1 MRLLYAAKYLTTV
14 VLSDNFGSMA
24 SVTPLHRTPAPE
36 PPALHARAMDNLA
49 FIRDT
54 MEAAGSFT
62 AVSGWGMVAVGI
74 LATVA
79 AAIASAQQSVLQS
92 LYVWMAAA
100 VLAPLVMLWAIVRKA
115 RRAHVPLLS
124 GPGRKFVLSFSPP
137 ILVGAL
143 LTIVLYRA
151 GLVQTIPGMWLLLY
165 RTAVV
170 AGGAFSV
177 KVVPVMGFCF
187 MLAGT
192 LALFTPQSWSDWIMA
207 AAFGGLHIGFGI
219 PVAWRHGG

>member
-1 MRLLYAAKYLTTV
+1 
-14 VLSDNFGSMA
+14 MA

-74 LATVA
+74 IAIVA
-79 AAIASAQQSVLQS
+79 ATIAAAQASVLHS

-100 VLAPLVMLWAIVRKA
+100 VLAPVVNLYAIVRKA
-115 RRAHVPLLS
+115 RRAHVPLLG

-151 GLVQTIPGMWLLLY
+151 GLVHAIPGTWLLLY
-165 RTAVV
+165 GTAVV

-177 KVVPVMGFCF
+177 RIVPVMGICF
-187 MLAGT
+187 MLAGA
-192 LALFTPQSWSDWIMA
+192 LALFTPPSWNPWIMA

>member
-1 MRLLYAAKYLTTV
+1 
-14 VLSDNFGSMA
+14 MA

-74 LATVA
+74 IAIAAATVA
-79 AAIASAQQSVLQS
+79 AAQQSVLHS

-100 VLAPLVMLWAIVRKA
+100 VLAPVVNLWAIVRKA
-115 RRAHVPLLS
+115 RRAHVPLLG

-151 GLVQTIPGMWLLLY
+151 GLVHAIPGTWLLLY
-165 RTAVV
+165 GTAVV

-177 KVVPVMGFCF
+177 RIVPVMGICF
-187 MLAGT
+187 MLAGA
-192 LALFTPQSWSDWIMA
+192 LALFTPPSWNPWIMA

>member
-1 MRLLYAAKYLTTV
+1 
-14 VLSDNFGSMA
+14 MA
-24 SVTPLHRTPAPE
+24 SVTPLHRPPTPA
-36 PPALHARAMDNLA
+36 PPALHVRAMDNLA

-74 LATVA
+74 IATVAATVA
-79 AAIASAQQSVLQS
+79 AAQHSVLRS

-100 VLAPLVMLWAIVRKA
+100 VLAPVVMLWAIVRKA

-137 ILVGAL
+137 VLVGAL

-165 RTAVV
+165 GTAVV

-192 LALFTPQSWSDWIMA
+192 VALFTPQPWSDWIMA
-207 AAFGGLHIGFGI
+207 VAFGGLHIGFGI
-219 PVAWRHGG
+219 PIARRHGG

>member
-1 MRLLYAAKYLTTV
+1 
-14 VLSDNFGSMA
+14 MA
-24 SVTPLHRTPAPE
+24 SVTPLHSAPADE
-36 PPALHARAMDNLA
+36 PPALHVRAMDNLA

-54 MEAAGSFT
+54 MEAAGAFT

-74 LATVA
+74 IATIA
-79 AAIASAQQSVLQS
+79 ATISSAQHAVLQS
-92 LYVWMAAA
+92 LYVWIAAA
-100 VLAPLVMLWAIVRKA
+100 VLAPIVMLWAIVGKA
-115 RRAHVPLLS
+115 RRAHMPLLS

-137 ILVGAL
+137 LLVGAL
-143 LTIVLYRA
+143 LTIVLYRS
-151 GLVQTIPGMWLLLY
+151 GLVVAIPGMWLLLY
-165 RTAVV
+165 GAGVV

-192 LALFTPQSWSDWIMA
+192 IALFTPPSWNDWIMA

-219 PVAWRHGG
+219 PIARRHGG

>member
-1 MRLLYAAKYLTTV
+1 
-14 VLSDNFGSMA
+14 
-24 SVTPLHRTPAPE
+24 
-36 PPALHARAMDNLA
+36 MDNLA

-54 MEAAGSFT
+54 MEAAGAFT

-74 LATVA
+74 IATIA
-79 AAIASAQQSVLQS
+79 AVIASAQQSQLQS
-92 LYVWMAAA
+92 IYVWLAAA
-100 VLAPLVMLWAIVRKA
+100 VLAPIVMLWAIVRKA

-137 ILVGAL
+137 MLVGAL
-143 LTIVLYRA
+143 LTIVLFRA
-151 GLVQTIPGMWLLLY
+151 GLVATIPGMWLLLY
-165 RTAVV
+165 GTAVV

-177 KVVPVMGFCF
+177 KLVPLMGFCF

-192 LALFTPQSWSDWIMA
+192 LALFTPQPWNDWIMA

>member
-1 MRLLYAAKYLTTV
+1 
-14 VLSDNFGSMA
+14 
-24 SVTPLHRTPAPE
+24 
-36 PPALHARAMDNLA
+36 MDNLA

-54 MEAAGSFT
+54 MEAAGAFT

-74 LATVA
+74 IATIA
-79 AAIASAQQSVLQS
+79 AAIASAQHSQLQS
-92 LYVWMAAA
+92 IYVWLAAA
-100 VLAPLVMLWAIVRKA
+100 VLAPVVMLWAIVRKA

-137 ILVGAL
+137 MLVGAL
-143 LTIVLYRA
+143 LTIVLFRA
-151 GLVQTIPGMWLLLY
+151 GLVATIPGMWLLLY
-165 RTAVV
+165 GTAVV

-177 KVVPVMGFCF
+177 KLVPLMGFCF

-192 LALFTPQSWSDWIMA
+192 LALFTPQSWNDWIMA